1 MDGIFKLRQ
10 YTLPL
15 PQPFHLSDSI
25 EDYGTGRPGAH
36 HDESWPVLY
45 ILTNTRN
52 KTAYIGE
59 TTNYQRRMKQ
69 HAANPDKDFNRS
81 LLIDN
86 PTFNQSTTFDFENR
100 LIELFYADENF
111 KLTNANNGY
120 AQFDYFNRP
129 QYRQSFRKLWQKLQE
144 ERFAIHPIEE
154 LENTDLF
161 KFSPYKS
168 LTPDQYEAIETIFKQ
183 LEQEK
188 DDADNA
194 HVANFK
200 FRRQATVIN
209 GCPGTGKTILAISL
223 LFKIKNEPKFKGLRV
238 GFVTPMSSLRRTLR
252 KLARLLPG
260 LKPGDI
266 LTPNEV
272 TKEEPFDILLV
283 DEAHRLG
290 GSLSAGAGIKAFYN
304 TCDRLGLPHSA
315 NQVDWVLNC
324 CDKCYLLYDPKQQIR
339 ASGLSKEELDRRIN
353 DLAERHVLTDEFNL
367 STQMR
372 VRGGDEYLDFVY
384 DLLTDKEY
392 MHRGMNFDSLFSSKP
407 YDTRKGDPESETPRY
422 QFAIIDRF
430 QDFCSLQQG
439 KENEMGLSRMIS
451 GYAWK
456 WESKND
462 AQAFDIEIEG
472 IEKRWN
478 TTSED
483 WVNSEH
489 AVDEVGCIHTVQGYD
504 LNYGFVILGPDIR
517 YDEGAHKVIAC
528 KTNLFDGVS
537 KRGAS
542 DEEIAQI
549 VINAYYVLMTR
560 GMLGTFLYVCDP
572 ALKRHLSKYIPVI
585 TTM

>member
-1 MDGIFKLRQ
+1 MDETFRLRQ

-15 PQPFHLSDSI
+15 PQPFHTSDSL
-25 EDYGTGRPGAH
+25 EDFGTAQPGAH

-52 KTAYIGE
+52 KTAYIGQ

-69 HAANPDKDFNRS
+69 HAASSDKDFDRS

-100 LIELFYADENF
+100 LIELFYADEHY

-120 AQFDYFNRP
+120 SQFDYYHRP
-129 QYRQSFRKLWQKLQE
+129 QYRHSFRKLWQKLRDE
-144 ERFAIHPIEE
+144 HFAVHPIED

-161 KFSPYKS
+161 KFSPFKT
-168 LTPDQYEAIETIFKQ
+168 LTPDQYEAIDTIYRR
-183 LEQEK
+183 LEREI
-188 DDADNA
+188 DDANKA
-194 HVANFK
+194 HVEHFK
-200 FRRQATVIN
+200 FKRQTTVIN

-223 LFKIKNEPKFKGLRV
+223 LFKLKNDPKFKGLRI
-238 GFVTPMSSLRRTLR
+238 GFVTPMDSLKRTLR

-266 LTPNEV
+266 LMPSEV
-272 TKEEPFDILLV
+272 AKCERFDILLV

-290 GSLSAGAGIKAFYN
+290 SSLSTGAGIKAFYN
-304 TCDRLGLPHSA
+304 TCDKLGLPHSA
-315 NQVDWVLNC
+315 NQVDWILSR
-324 CDKCYLLYDPKQQIR
+324 CDKCYLFYDPKQQIR
-339 ASGLSKEELDRRIN
+339 ASGLSKSELDQRIN
-353 DLAERHVLTDEFNL
+353 DLTAQNVLTDEFNL

-384 DLLTDKEY
+384 DLLADKAY
-392 MHRGMNFDSLFSSKP
+392 MHQGMEFDALFCSTP
-407 YDTRKGDPESETPRY
+407 YDVGKGDPGSATPRY

-430 QDFCSLQQG
+430 DEFCTLQQQ
-439 KENEMGLSRMIS
+439 KEHETGLSRMVA

-456 WESKND
+456 WKSKND
-462 AQAFDIEIEG
+462 PRAFDIEIEG

-478 TTSED
+478 TTAKD
-483 WVNSEH
+483 WVNSKH
-489 AVDEVGCIHTVQGYD
+489 AVDEIGCIHTVQGYD

-517 YDEGAHKVIAC
+517 YDEESHRVKAC
-528 KTNLFDGVS
+528 KTSLFDSVS

-542 DEEIAQI
+542 DGEISWI
-549 VINAYYVLMTR
+549 IINAYYVLMTR

-572 ALKRHLSKYIPVI
+572 ALKRHLSEYIPI
-585 TTM
+585 I